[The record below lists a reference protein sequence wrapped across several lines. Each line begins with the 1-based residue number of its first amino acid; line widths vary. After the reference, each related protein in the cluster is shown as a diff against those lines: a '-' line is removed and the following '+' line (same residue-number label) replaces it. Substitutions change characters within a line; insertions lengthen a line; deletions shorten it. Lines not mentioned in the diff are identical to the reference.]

1 MEKTKYDLK
10 WIYEKTKGCRLQL
23 TIYTLLVLCIPIIQL
38 LFAYFMKLFIDIATG
53 TLDMPLLRIGLC
65 SIAAIIIGGIVM
77 MINSILVKLIYGK
90 TECILRAEL
99 MSIIFSRRMI
109 DISKQHTG
117 ELLTRLTADIQA
129 VSMCLTTAIESLVEG
144 FASALFATI
153 VLFFLNWKIAIILL
167 VLTPLLMFLMGAL
180 TPHIQK
186 MSASDKGNDEINRSM
201 MQENLSRIMLIKTY
215 FMQGK
220 TIEKIKKAYRNKLVS
235 GMKLGLWEGLALFAG
250 ALFGNVMSLVTLGL
264 GAYFVLRGET
274 TVGSLIMI
282 VQLLNYIVAPMTKFS
297 VAVAGIGQAVAS
309 SGRIG
314 MIYELPAEKEIPMAT
329 SVNATQLI
337 VKDVCFSY
345 GGGNEESGQ
354 SSLWDNVNMSF
365 SKGEV
370 TGIVGKSGSGKSTL
384 VKIIIGLYAPQ
395 TGTVELRCDAG
406 LLSGEQIMPQVAYV
420 PPEDFLFSGNVS
432 DNIIMADE
440 KPQFEKLH
448 TAASDANITQFIQTL
463 SKGFDTPLGES
474 GSLVSSGQA
483 QRIAIARAI
492 YKNTHVIVFDE
503 PTANLDVDSI
513 EKFQSSVKKLAIDN
527 ICIIVT
533 HNVSTITD
541 CDKVYVLE
549 NGNVSEKPCG
559 EELIT
564 ENKKVLSL

>member
-10 WIYEKTKGCRLQL
+10 WIYEKTKGCRLHL

-90 TECILRAEL
+90 TECNLRAEL

-129 VSMCLTTAIESLVEG
+129 VSMCLTTAIESLVGG

-235 GMKLGLWEGLALFAG
+235 GIKLGLWEGLALFAG

-264 GAYFVLRGET
+264 GAYFVLKGET

-297 VAVAGIGQAVAS
+297 VAIAGIGQAVAS

-337 VKDVCFSY
+337 VKDLCFSY
-345 GGGNEESGQ
+345 GGGNEESGH
-354 SSLWDNVNMSF
+354 SSLLDNVNMSF

-527 ICIIVT
+527 ICILVT
-533 HNVSTITD
+533 HDVSTLTV

-559 EELIT
+559 E
-564 ENKKVLSL
+564 